1 MTPHARAR
9 KTSGHIQRRSLLHER
24 CTRIHIRWYWSNA
37 NASAE
42 MAQKHCANQ
51 RYYRS
56 FTVYGQVKLQEARN
70 ATAFLGP
77 GRITPLLLRPGR
89 FSQTVQLTHRTR
101 TLRMHIPTQPPCLAN
116 FFKCEHNFNQPS
128 LEVHRKDMEHAPN
141 HTGLSQD
148 SSEEQ
153 RMSSSFD
160 AGAVTHQ
167 ELHTRS
173 MVKIESLKVESRAL
187 DGQRLLQQ
195 GTCEAELILNG
206 EVAIWQKS
214 IKQLTVTAWRKWSM
228 TGKHSM
234 KRLGKVLFSDRH
246 GVGAN
251 NKRFTWR
258 LVFSMWRS
266 TASLASSK
274 RMAPEISRV
283 SDLSIAL
290 ERLMVKD
297 EQEAAHLH
305 SKVRKYSKD
314 LEKILSKIRAK
325 ERQLAMVMSQLER
338 LRATA
343 EPMRQTMELFSKYA
357 RLCWNQYA
365 DTILNIMHWAHTDL
379 QAHLRTGRS

>member
-1 MTPHARAR
+1 
-9 KTSGHIQRRSLLHER
+9 
-24 CTRIHIRWYWSNA
+24 
-37 NASAE
+37 
-42 MAQKHCANQ
+42 
-51 RYYRS
+51 
-56 FTVYGQVKLQEARN
+56 
-70 ATAFLGP
+70 
-77 GRITPLLLRPGR
+77 
-89 FSQTVQLTHRTR
+89 
-101 TLRMHIPTQPPCLAN
+101 
-116 FFKCEHNFNQPS
+116 
-128 LEVHRKDMEHAPN
+128 
-141 HTGLSQD
+141 
-148 SSEEQ
+148 
-153 RMSSSFD
+153 MSSSFD

-187 DGQRLLQQ
+187 DGQRLL
-195 GTCEAELILNG
+195 GSKEHAKRKLILNG

-297 EQEAAHLH
+297 GPT
-305 SKVRKYSKD
+305 RGCP
-314 LEKILSKIRAK
+314 
-325 ERQLAMVMSQLER
+325 LA
-338 LRATA
+338 
-343 EPMRQTMELFSKYA
+343 
-357 RLCWNQYA
+357 
-365 DTILNIMHWAHTDL
+365 
-379 QAHLRTGRS
+379 